1 MEPEKEAE
9 ETGKVFGADGGDGSV
24 AEVGGADRAALSERE
39 RGRPSRRPR
48 FFSNCG
54 SWFAIRPDYFK
65 NKKL

>member
-39 RGRPSRRPR
+39 RGRLIQETSLLLKPR
-48 FFSNCG
+48 LVVCDS
-54 SWFAIRPDYFK
+54 A
-65 NKKL
+65 